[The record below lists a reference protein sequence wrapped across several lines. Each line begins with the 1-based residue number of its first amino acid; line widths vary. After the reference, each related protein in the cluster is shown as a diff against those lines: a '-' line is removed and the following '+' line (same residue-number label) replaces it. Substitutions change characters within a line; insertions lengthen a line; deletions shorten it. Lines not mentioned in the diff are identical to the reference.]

1 MKKLSAQNYN
11 LIWYLSV
18 FNMENNHVFVQDL
31 STDMDVLWIMK
42 LIILKLLNR
51 ETSVFNPSPLLVS
64 LSLCLTITC
73 TNLLIKLSSLKVYY
87 VNIMS

>member
-1 MKKLSAQNYN
+1 MKKFSAQNYN
-11 LIWYLSV
+11 LIWDLSV
-18 FNMENNHVFVQDL
+18 FNMENNHVFLQDL

-64 LSLCLTITC
+64 LSL
-73 TNLLIKLSSLKVYY
+73 SV
-87 VNIMS
+87 

>member
-1 MKKLSAQNYN
+1 MKKFSAQNYN
-11 LIWYLSV
+11 LIWDLSV
-18 FNMENNHVFVQDL
+18 FNMENTHVFLQDL

-64 LSLCLTITC
+64 LSL
-73 TNLLIKLSSLKVYY
+73 SV
-87 VNIMS
+87 